1 MATGGTP
8 HFHNSMG
15 VSEISVG
22 TRELMCIGAAPPF
35 DHPHIYIDM
44 GDESD
49 AVCPY
54 CSTHYRYDSSL
65 TVYDARPAEAVW
77 AASPSPAP
85 APTPHSAA

>member
-15 VSEISVG
+15 VPDIAIG
-22 TRELMCIGAAPPF
+22 TRELMCIGAIPPF

-44 GDESD
+44 GAEND

-54 CSTHYRYDSSL
+54 CSTHYRYDPSL
-65 TVYDARPAEAVW
+65 PAYEAQPPEAVW
-77 AASPSPAP
+77 GAAPSPAP
-85 APTPHSAA
+85 APTPP